1 MNNYVL
7 GKSIENVKSRRAIKL
22 VTAGKKEMSCCQG
35 LTTMQQKCF
44 SEKLLLIKIKK
55 SFQNKQASL
64 SWPVSFRHT
73 QDSHFTM

>member
-22 VTAGKKEMSCCQG
+22 VTADKKEMSWCQD
-35 LTTMQQKCF
+35 LTTMLQKCF
-44 SEKLLLIKIKK
+44 SEKLLVTEIKK
-55 SFQNKQASL
+55 RFKNKQASL

-73 QDSHFTM
+73 QDSHI

>member
-7 GKSIENVKSRRAIKL
+7 GKSIEDVKSRRAIKL
-22 VTAGKKEMSCCQG
+22 VTADKKEMIWCQG

-44 SEKLLLIKIKK
+44 SEKLLVTEIKK
-55 SFQNKQASL
+55 RFKNKQAIL

-73 QDSHFTM
+73 QDSHK